1 MQSLGFAKIFLNEG
15 GQTILMSFFFAMVWA
30 IFYQTSNLYHRLIL
44 CEDRNISV
52 SHFSWF
58 HGLSRLVNDGPP
70 RIESDHQT
78 VNHWRSDGRL
88 RILHF
93 LQHCMRTAELT
104 WTCSSTPLWLSPPH
118 SWFWRGQHCSHAPP
132 LRWVVTG
139 ASVTMASVGTH
150 CPPAAGTGQTYPA
163 QTLHTYRNYAIWMRH
178 IWAGVVRDYICEQQ
192 VAVTSYLQELYI
204 YHQLVSIYHSTGW
217 GSIIFQAEISL
228 HRILLVVITMDFV
241 ILYYRRSGVK
251 IPSRALVQYPKMS

>member
-1 MQSLGFAKIFLNEG
+1 MKTQI
-15 GQTILMSFFFAMVWA
+15 
-30 IFYQTSNLYHRLIL
+30 
-44 CEDRNISV
+44 CRNISV

-178 IWAGVVRDYICEQQ
+178 DLSRGSSGLHLWTAGCCHKLPARIIHIPSIGINLPFDRLRFNYISGRDFATQDSVGRYYNGFCDSSLSPQWGKDTQQ
-192 VAVTSYLQELYI
+192 GT
-204 YHQLVSIYHSTGW
+204 
-217 GSIIFQAEISL
+217 GSIS
-228 HRILLVVITMDFV
+228 
-241 ILYYRRSGVK
+241 
-251 IPSRALVQYPKMS
+251 